1 MTDFEMKTDEGMK
14 SKTIS
19 IFIIQRDKK
28 KHEKNKV
35 YADVIKTVLN
45 PFMYSF
51 MQRIVLF
58 HIYIK

>member
-51 MQRIVLF
+51 M
-58 HIYIK
+58 